1 MEQFSVPFFE
11 ENFRTYTEQNKDVF
25 DKQQAMNSYYV
36 SMVSTLIND
45 NINKNSE
52 IVKRVRNL
60 NTAYQNV
67 RSK

>member
-11 ENFRTYTEQNKDVF
+11 ENFRAYAEQNEDVF
-25 DKQQAMNSYYV
+25 NKQQAMNSYYV

-52 IVKRVRNL
+52 VVKRIRNL

-67 RSK
+67 RSS